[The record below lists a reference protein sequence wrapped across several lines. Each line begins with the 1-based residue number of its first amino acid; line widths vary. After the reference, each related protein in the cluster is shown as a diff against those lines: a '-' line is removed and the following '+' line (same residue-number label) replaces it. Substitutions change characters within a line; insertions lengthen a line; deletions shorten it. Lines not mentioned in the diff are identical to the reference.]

1 MPAKKP
7 VKKSLSILK
16 RQRQIEKRRTR
27 NAQARARVRTL
38 VSKVRRAVAAGDAA
52 AAKAALLEA
61 ERGLAK
67 AASAGILHHRNAS
80 RRVSRLA
87 RLVSSKTQG
96 A

>member
-7 VKKSLSILK
+7 VKKALSILK
-16 RQRQIEKRRTR
+16 RQRQAAKRRTR
-27 NAQARARVRTL
+27 NAQVRARVRTL
-38 VSKVRRAVAAGDAA
+38 VNKVRRAVAAGDAA
-52 AAKAALLEA
+52 ATKAALLDA

-67 AASAGILHHRNAS
+67 AASAGILHHRNAA

-87 RLVSSKTQG
+87 HLVSSKTAG